1 MGEGYQVLG
10 SSFTATIMI
19 KPIFFALT
27 LALAGAFPA
36 EIKPEALLVQQ
47 IVKEVPYHM
56 PINQAYHMPFD
67 QQYHLQANANR
78 FGILEVPYHLP
89 INQEYHMPIDQ
100 QYHLQANNNRV
111 SVLEV
116 PYPVAIDQQYH
127 LQMNN
132 NRLNLEVPTGSK
144 NQVQKPIVYVLL
156 NSIPQNIVFL
166 RPSERS
172 GSVKQS

>member
-1 MGEGYQVLG
+1 
-10 SSFTATIMI
+10 
-19 KPIFFALT
+19 
-27 LALAGAFPA
+27 
-36 EIKPEALLVQQ
+36 
-47 IVKEVPYHM
+47 
-56 PINQAYHMPFD
+56 MPFD

-89 INQEYHMPIDQ
+89 INQQYHM
-100 QYHLQANNNRV
+100 QANNNRV

>member
-78 FGILEVPYHLP
+78 FG
-89 INQEYHMPIDQ
+89 
-100 QYHLQANNNRV
+100 
-111 SVLEV
+111 
-116 PYPVAIDQQYH
+116 
-127 LQMNN
+127 
-132 NRLNLEVPTGSK
+132 NLEVPTGSK

-156 NSIPQNIVFL
+156 NSIPQNIAFL
-166 RPSERS
+166 RPS
-172 GSVKQS
+172 

>member
-27 LALAGAFPA
+27 LALAGAFLA

-56 PINQAYHMPFD
+56 PIN
-67 QQYHLQANANR
+67 
-78 FGILEVPYHLP
+78 
-89 INQEYHMPIDQ
+89 Q

-166 RPSERS
+166 RP
-172 GSVKQS
+172 

>member
-56 PINQAYHMPFD
+56 PINQA
-67 QQYHLQANANR
+67 
-78 FGILEVPYHLP
+78 
-89 INQEYHMPIDQ
+89 
-100 QYHLQANNNRV
+100 YHLQANNNRV

>member
-47 IVKEVPYHM
+47 IVK
-56 PINQAYHMPFD
+56 
-67 QQYHLQANANR
+67 
-78 FGILEVPYHLP
+78 EVPYHLP